1 VPPPIW
7 AEALGMHIL
16 QIIVNTEQP
25 KLVHVIYN
33 HEQKTAVRMAIF
45 EFDAEKE
52 NAQEIDYEEFPFLVK
67 STLKIVQAYI
77 ERLEDLNDIEEETEG
92 QEEI

>member
-1 VPPPIW
+1 
-7 AEALGMHIL
+7 
-16 QIIVNTEQP
+16 
-25 KLVHVIYN
+25 
-33 HEQKTAVRMAIF
+33 MAIF